1 MHVCTSFLD
10 WFFFPSVSSSVV
22 FNLENTYS
30 WVIQVWW
37 WFHPVNGCCWG
48 ALWRGRSQSRWS
60 LHHLQQYGCVDAWLH
75 WEIHLVAVLCVCVLE
90 PVLMILPS
98 SGQDGFGFSFLCPAH
113 LPVSVTWSPL
123 PPFSFPFV
131 PSLLVPLFPDPA
143 LPAVLLLLLAVRL
156 RWLSEEWRL

>member
-1 MHVCTSFLD
+1 MDAAEELCEGGEASQGDLCITFSSMDVWMHGSC
-10 WFFFPSVSSSVV
+10 
-22 FNLENTYS
+22 
-30 WVIQVWW
+30 
-37 WFHPVNGCCWG
+37 
-48 ALWRGRSQSRWS
+48 
-60 LHHLQQYGCVDAWLH
+60 
-75 WEIHLVAVLCVCVLE
+75 WEIHLVAVLWVCVLE

-156 RWLSEEWRL
+156 RWLSEE